1 MVADLQQWQAVSPDG
16 WRWAQ
21 WEESYSLFHPETGD
35 THILTEL
42 AALVL
47 QSVSDAPRT
56 TAGLCALTAEMCE
69 IEADAQ
75 WRSGMCA
82 LLSGLE
88 ELELLE
94 RRSNVQGG
102 RSPTCS

>member
-1 MVADLQQWQAVSPDG
+1 VAPDG

-21 WEESYSLFHPETGD
+21 WEENYSLFHRETGD
-35 THILTEL
+35 THVLTEL

-47 QSVSDAPRT
+47 QSVSDAPCT
-56 TAGLCALTAEMCE
+56 TAALCALTARMCE
-69 IEADAQ
+69 LEADAR
-75 WRSGMCA
+75 WCSEMCA

-94 RRSNVQGG
+94 RRPAGAPG
-102 RSPTCS
+102 P